1 MAYLQMKVK
10 ADSLVQGLA
19 EVQRQYGTGYLS
31 AFGEGLIDRNNYYTF
46 DYGKHKEVEYNSL
59 KDFRQTSP
67 LHFESTDGTRLEP
80 LYNLHHC
87 RYAVYLRKKQQLK
100 NEI

>member
-1 MAYLQMKVK
+1 MQENSFFHGFCLARI
-10 ADSLVQGLA
+10 GLSPKSPP
-19 EVQRQYGTGYLS
+19 RTIRRSFSDPKKYN
-31 AFGEGLIDRNNYYTF
+31 DYYTF

-87 RYAVYLRKKQQLK
+87 RYAVYLRKK
-100 NEI
+100 